1 MVHKFCVKII
11 KIYGIIIYVQREIYD
26 KKRHYKYAQKVENR
40 KWVVLMS
47 YKYSKDYDE
56 IIDVM
61 ADAEFIS
68 NLLILEPNVGYNV
81 IREQLYRI
89 YELECNERKLA
100 IFPARGKEWWYEEEY
115 QLNYRIQSRAQTLI
129 EAVKIRYISTRR
141 PDLGQEIISM
151 LESYENEVVNL
162 TTGILKSCLFLFETK
177 GTNVI
182 FGKERDVE
190 RYKKL
195 YDELM
200 SSQSELQE
208 QGKRKLFLHQSP
220 IQK

>member
-1 MVHKFCVKII
+1 MKKNAA
-11 KIYGIIIYVQREIYD
+11 IYCRVSTEDQAREG
-26 KKRHYKYAQKVENR
+26 
-40 KWVVLMS
+40 
-47 YKYSKDYDE
+47 YS
-56 IIDVM
+56 
-61 ADAEFIS
+61 F
-68 NLLILEPNVGYNV
+68 G
-81 IREQLYRI
+81 EQLYRM

-100 IFPARGKEWWYEEEY
+100 IFQARGKEWWYEEEY
-115 QLNYRIQSRAQTLI
+115 QLNYHIQSRAQTLI

-195 YDELM
+195 YDELT

>member
-1 MVHKFCVKII
+1 
-11 KIYGIIIYVQREIYD
+11 
-26 KKRHYKYAQKVENR
+26 
-40 KWVVLMS
+40 MS

-61 ADAEFIS
+61 ADSEFIN
-68 NLLILEPNVGYNV
+68 NLLLLESYSNFNVV
-81 IREQLYRI
+81 SEQLYKI

-100 IFPARGKEWWYEEEY
+100 IVPVRGKEWWYEEEY

-129 EAVKIRYISTRR
+129 EIVKIRHISTRR
-141 PDLGQEIISM
+141 PDLEQKIISM

-182 FGKERDVE
+182 FGKERAVE
-190 RYKKL
+190 RYKQL
-195 YDELM
+195 YDELT
-200 SSQSELQE
+200 SFQSELQE
-208 QGKRKLFLHQSP
+208 QGKRIIFTPKSYTK
-220 IQK
+220 IVM

>member
-1 MVHKFCVKII
+1 M
-11 KIYGIIIYVQREIYD
+11 QREIYD

-47 YKYSKDYDE
+47 YKYSKAYDE

-68 NLLILEPNVGYNV
+68 NLLLLEPNVGYNV

-177 GTNVI
+177 GTNVLL
-182 FGKERDVE
+182 GKERDVE

>member
-1 MVHKFCVKII
+1 
-11 KIYGIIIYVQREIYD
+11 
-26 KKRHYKYAQKVENR
+26 
-40 KWVVLMS
+40 MS

-61 ADAEFIS
+61 ADSEFIN
-68 NLLILEPNVGYNV
+68 NLLLLESYSNFNVL
-81 IREQLYRI
+81 REQLYKI

-100 IFPARGKEWWYEEEY
+100 IVPVRGKEWWYEEEY

-129 EAVKIRYISTRR
+129 ETVKIRHISTRH

-151 LESYENEVVNL
+151 LSSYENEVVNL

-190 RYKKL
+190 RYKQL
-195 YDELM
+195 YNELT
-200 SSQSELQE
+200 SSQFELQE
-208 QGKRKLFLHQSP
+208 QGKQKLFLHRNPLQR
-220 IQK
+220 